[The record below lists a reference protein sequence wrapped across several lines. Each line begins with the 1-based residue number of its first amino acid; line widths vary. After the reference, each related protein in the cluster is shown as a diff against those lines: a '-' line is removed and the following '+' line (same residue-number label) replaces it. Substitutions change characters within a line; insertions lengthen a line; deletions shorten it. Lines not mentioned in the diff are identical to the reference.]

1 MIFRHATAVFAAVI
15 LAAATVAGTSVVV
28 PKKADAAST
37 VKACTGGS
45 ISLTATEKR
54 ILDLH
59 NRTRANYRLPLFCV
73 HPILTNA
80 ARAHSQDM
88 LNRDYFSHTSPP
100 RPPTFPKGETFS
112 ARLKRFGYTPAGY
125 RYYAIGENIAGGSGV
140 YGTPDNRFNAW
151 MRSTGHRASILNR
164 NFREIGIGVR
174 SGNFR
179 GTNGYTMYTVDF
191 GTRRR

>member
-1 MIFRHATAVFAAVI
+1 
-15 LAAATVAGTSVVV
+15 
-28 PKKADAAST
+28 
-37 VKACTGGS
+37 
-45 ISLTATEKR
+45 
-54 ILDLH
+54 
-59 NRTRANYRLPLFCV
+59 
-73 HPILTNA
+73 
-80 ARAHSQDM
+80 M
-88 LNRDYFSHTSPP
+88 LNRYYFSHTSPP

-140 YGTPDNRFNAW
+140 HGTPDNRFNTW

-179 GTNGYTMYTVDF
+179 GTNGYPMYAVDF